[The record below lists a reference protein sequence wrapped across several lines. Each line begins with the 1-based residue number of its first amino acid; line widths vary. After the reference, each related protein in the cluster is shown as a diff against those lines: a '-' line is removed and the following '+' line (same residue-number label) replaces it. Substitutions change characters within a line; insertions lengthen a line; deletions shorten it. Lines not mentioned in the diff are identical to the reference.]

1 MAFLR
6 SFLDAHPIGAGLFAV
21 HRQDSGDGRP
31 SRFLDNGMQRECQF
45 RIAAFDRPYPVRPG
59 CASHCR
65 DHKHRECVLSCE
77 RPGLVDARMR
87 QSGTIPISGN
97 AVIISPRLCNVAT
110 SPLPPQFRKATEMR
124 QSEAVRCESSAST
137 TLIDGPAPGRHD
149 LKYIDSAKGWA
160 QVMQTG
166 RIGFCVDNAGAET

>member
-6 SFLDAHPIGAGLFAV
+6 SFLDAYPIGAGLFAV

-31 SRFLDNGMQRECQF
+31 SRFLDNGMQRNCQF

-59 CASHCR
+59 CASHGR
-65 DHKHRECVLSCE
+65 DRKDRKPVRSCE
-77 RPGLVDARMR
+77 RPGRLDARIQ

-97 AVIISPRLCNVAT
+97 PAIISPRLCNVAT
-110 SPLPPQFRKATEMR
+110 SPLPPQFRKASEMR
-124 QSEAVRCESSAST
+124 QSEAVRCETSANTRPVNGLAS
-137 TLIDGPAPGRHD
+137 GRHD
-149 LKYIDSAKGWA
+149 LKNIDSAKGWA

-166 RIGFCVDNAGAET
+166 DIGFCVDNAGAET